1 MNCKRAIQ
9 AAIPVLGLLLGSTI
23 AFAHGG
29 FEHVMGTVAAI
40 ADTSITVT
48 TVKHTPVT
56 VLIEPATIYTFN
68 DAKASLKDLRVG
80 ERVVIN
86 AKENA
91 EHKLVGVSVRWG
103 ANSSAHADHKQ

>member
-1 MNCKRAIQ
+1 MKTKKLQILTATATLFLG
-9 AAIPVLGLLLGSTI
+9 AAI
-23 AFAHGG
+23 AFAHNGV
-29 FEHVMGTVAAI
+29 EHVMGTVAAI

-56 VLIEPATIYTFN
+56 VLLEPATTYTFN
-68 DAKASLKDLRVG
+68 DAKASLKDLKVG

>member
-1 MNCKRAIQ
+1 MKTKRLQILTATAMLFLV
-9 AAIPVLGLLLGSTI
+9 AAL
-23 AFAHGG
+23 AFAHNGV
-29 FEHVMGTVAAI
+29 EHVMGTVAAI

-56 VLIEPATIYTFN
+56 VLLEPATIYTFN
-68 DAKASLKDLRVG
+68 DAKASLKDLKVG

-103 ANSSAHADHKQ
+103 ANSSAHTDHKQ